1 MIGKSFMPL
10 IGIVIAFA
18 LVMIVRPEA
27 ANSMQGD
34 TVLAATLSGAEETPD
49 PGDPDG
55 AGTATVVLRS
65 ASSEV
70 CWELSASNITLPA
83 AAAHI
88 HEGARGVAGPVVV
101 PLSAPDAN
109 GAANGCTTAEAALM
123 TRIMQSPESF
133 YVNVHTSDFPAGA
146 VRGQLAIS
154 PIAEGGP
161 AQPPAAPGLPN
172 TGADAGLWLALAGF
186 ALAIGAT
193 GLGLSIA
200 GRRSMSSR

>member
-1 MIGKSFMPL
+1 MGKSFLPL
-10 IGIVIAFA
+10 VGIMIAFT
-18 LVMIVRPEA
+18 LVMMVRPGA

-34 TVLAATLSGAEETPD
+34 TVLAATLAGAEEAPD

-65 ASSEV
+65 ASSEI
-70 CWELSASNITLPA
+70 CWELTASNITLPA

-101 PLSAPDAN
+101 PLSPPDAN
-109 GAANGCTTAEAALM
+109 GAANGCATADAALM

-146 VRGQLAIS
+146 VRGQLATS
-154 PIAEGGP
+154 PAAEGGL
-161 AQPPAAPGLPN
+161 AQPPAAPGLPT
-172 TGADAGLWLALAGF
+172 TGANADVWLALAGF
-186 ALAIGAT
+186 ALAVGAA
-193 GLGLSIA
+193 GLGLNIA
-200 GRRSMSSR
+200 GRRRMASH

>member
-1 MIGKSFMPL
+1 MGKSFMPL
-10 IGIVIAFA
+10 MGIMIAFA
-18 LVMIVRPEA
+18 LVMMVRPGA

-34 TVLAATLSGAEETPD
+34 TVLAATLSGAEEAPD

-55 AGTATVVLRS
+55 GGSATVVLRS

-70 CWELSASNITLPA
+70 CWELTASNITLPA

-109 GAANGCTTAEAALM
+109 GAANGCATADAALL
-123 TRIMQSPESF
+123 TQIMQNPANF

-146 VRGQLAIS
+146 VRGQLATS

-161 AQPPAAPGLPN
+161 AQPPTAPSLPN

-186 ALAIGAT
+186 ALTVGAAGIG
-193 GLGLSIA
+193 LRIA
-200 GRRSMSSR
+200 ARRRLASH